1 MISHARSTKS
11 NLLCITNTLGYY
23 GIPFQAV
30 KMFFSTCPLCI
41 PNKTIPIRSKQQPL
55 KMILSKSAGARFQ
68 MDLVEML
75 EYNEHKYILRVVDH
89 LLKYGYVHPLKRRTA
104 TEVGDALL
112 RILAT
117 SLRPR
122 ILQSDNGSEFLGYCV
137 NLMNQE
143 FPWMHI
149 VRGRPRKP
157 STQGSIEVSHRA
169 FKAALVKWLDKKNT
183 ANWILGAS
191 VVQCEVNRYPMR
203 SRGGLSPHTIYYG
216 HAPMASYSAVLGDAY
231 KTATT
236 EYGLRLAKRILLQVK
251 KDKPDLII
259 SQELVQRWITIG
271 DDIWSNITEEND
283 DDPEEKLFEAFHAG
297 VIEAGLN
304 IDDGMELVPDE
315 VDDGPS
321 LVEDDGDDK
330 VESEDSN
337 NDDTPTEEMVDD
349 LDHYEF
355 NLDVWDDTLQEY
367 SDEEEQPIDVEV
379 ENVTNLEMT
388 GQQLPLGSERE
399 DVEVENVTNLEI
411 TGEQECTKTTT
422 QTIGIIEQ
430 EVNSKKLIVEC
441 NTVTTTVDVGS
452 QEDMDSENKLS
463 TTAVDVGSQE
473 DMNSENK
480 LAMLCTTAT
489 ATIDVDMLEDV
500 DEDVQLLSNDPIS
513 GTSEYP
519 IPTVEQ
525 DNETYRHGS
534 IITLPKTKDGFMFLI
549 SLPSDGTPLVEEYY
563 LCFQEYVKHDNNTM
577 SMAEA
582 LGVIKNK
589 GDVVVAIDGVDLSG
603 KKQGDILDM
612 ISRKKVGDTCN
623 FTFIDKEAFN
633 FHNYRR
639 VRKGK
644 VDNAVRIHNL

>member
-1 MISHARSTKS
+1 M
-11 NLLCITNTLGYY
+11 
-23 GIPFQAV
+23 P
-30 KMFFSTCPLCI
+30 
-41 PNKTIPIRSKQQPL
+41 
-55 KMILSKSAGARFQ
+55 
-68 MDLVEML
+68 

-89 LLKYGYVHPLKRRTA
+89 LSKYGYVHPLKRRTA

-117 SLRPR
+117 SLGPR

-216 HAPMASYSAVLGDAY
+216 RAPTASYSAILGEAY
-231 KTATT
+231 KLATT

-271 DDIWSNITEEND
+271 DDIWSNITEDND
-283 DDPEEKLFEAFHAG
+283 DDPEEKLFEAFQAG
-297 VIEAGLN
+297 VVEAGLN

-315 VDDGPS
+315 MDDGPT
-321 LVEDDGDDK
+321 LGEDDGDDN
-330 VESEDSN
+330 VEGEESN
-337 NDDTPTEEMVDD
+337 NEEPPTEEMVDD

-355 NLDVWDDTLQEY
+355 NPDVWDETLQVY
-367 SDEEEQPIDVEV
+367 SDKEEQPLHIEV
-379 ENVTNLEMT
+379 VNESNVEMT
-388 GQQLPLGSERE
+388 GQQLTLGSERE
-399 DVEVENVTNLEI
+399 KVEVDNLTNLEI
-411 TGEQECTKTTT
+411 TREQQECTKTTT
-422 QTIGIIEQ
+422 QSIGIIEQ
-430 EVNSKKLIVEC
+430 EVTSNAFIVEC
-441 NTVTTTVDVGS
+441 NTIT
-452 QEDMDSENKLS
+452 

-473 DMNSENK
+473 DMVSENK
-480 LAMLCTTAT
+480 LTTTAIDVDSQEDMKSKTKLSPTAIDVGGQDDMNKENKLAVLCTTAT
-489 ATIDVDMLEDV
+489 ATIDVDMLEDE
-500 DEDVQLLSNDPIS
+500 DEDVQLLSNDPTS
-513 GTSEYP
+513 GASEYP

-525 DNETYRHGS
+525 DNETYRHGY
-534 IITLPKTKDGFMFLI
+534 IITVPKTKDGFMFLI

-563 LCFQEYVKHDNNTM
+563 SCFQEYVKHPNNTM

-582 LGVIKNK
+582 LSVIKNK
-589 GDVVVAIDGVDLSG
+589 GDVLVAIDGVDLSG
-603 KKQGDILDM
+603 KRQGDILDM

-644 VDNAVRIHNL
+644 VDNAVRIRNL